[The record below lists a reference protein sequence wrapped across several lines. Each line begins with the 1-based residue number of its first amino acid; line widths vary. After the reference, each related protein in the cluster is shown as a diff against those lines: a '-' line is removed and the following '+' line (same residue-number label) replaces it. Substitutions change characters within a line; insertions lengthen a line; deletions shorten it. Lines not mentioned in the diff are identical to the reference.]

1 MEKKKIKFNVVLI
14 YLFLIIGILIFN
26 FPIIWTIISSFKPSE
41 LIISNVPVWLFK
53 PTIKHYTDLFA
64 DKTTFDFWMYFKNS
78 LIISISATVLS
89 ILLGF
94 TAAYSFSRFK
104 TGGGNLFFLVLSQRM
119 LPPIIFIIPIAILFN
134 IYHLTDSHIGVIL
147 VYLTFNIPFSTLV
160 IKSFID
166 DIPTDLEYSAYLD
179 RYSKFDVMVKIIFP
193 LTRSGI
199 VAVSVI
205 CFIFSWNEFL
215 FTLIL
220 TFIKAPT
227 LTVGAAKFV
236 TGYGIQWGKIAAVS
250 IISIIPTLAVGILGQ
265 KYLVRGL
272 TMGAVK

>member
-1 MEKKKIKFNVVLI
+1 MEKKKIGFNIVLI
-14 YLFLIIGILIFN
+14 YIVLISGILIFN

-41 LIISNVPVWLFK
+41 HIISSTPVWLFK
-53 PTIKHYTDLFA
+53 PTLKHYIDLFA
-64 DKTTFDFWMYFKNS
+64 DKTTFDFWLYFRNS
-78 LIISISATVLS
+78 LIISISTTVLS
-89 ILLGF
+89 ILLSF
-94 TAAYSFSRFK
+94 PAAYSISRFK
-104 TGGGNLFFLVLSQRM
+104 TGGGNLFFFILSQRM
-119 LPPIIFIIPIAILFN
+119 LPPIIFIIPISILFN
-134 IYHLTDSHIGVIL
+134 IYHLMDRHIGVIL
-147 VYLTFNIPFSTLV
+147 IYLTFNVPFATLV

-179 RYSKFDVMVKIIFP
+179 RYSRFDVMLKVIFP

-199 VAVSVI
+199 VAVAVI

-236 TGYGIQWGKIAAVS
+236 TGYGIEWGKIAAVS
-250 IISIIPTLAVGILGQ
+250 IVSIIPTLIVGLVGQ

>member
-1 MEKKKIKFNVVLI
+1 MEKQKKYNVVFI
-14 YLFLIIGILIFN
+14 YIFLIAGILIFN
-26 FPIIWTIISSFKPSE
+26 FPIIWTLISSFKPSE
-41 LIISNVPVWLFK
+41 FILSSEPVWLFR
-53 PTIKHYTDLFA
+53 PTLEHYSELFA
-64 DKTTFDFWMYFKNS
+64 DRTTFDFWLYFRNS
-78 LIISISATVLS
+78 LIISVSATVLS

-104 TGGGNLFFLVLSQRM
+104 TGGGNLLFLVLSQRM

-134 IYHLTDSHIGVIL
+134 IYHLIDRHIGVIL
-147 VYLTFNIPFSTLV
+147 IYLTFNIPFATLV

-166 DIPTDLEYSAYLD
+166 DIPMDLEYSAYLD
-179 RYSKFDVMVKIIFP
+179 RYSKFDVMYKIIFP

-199 VAVSVI
+199 VAVAVI

-236 TGYGIQWGKIAAVS
+236 TGYGVQWGKIAAAS
-250 IISIIPTLAVGILGQ
+250 IISIIPTLAVGLLGQ

-272 TMGAVK
+272 TLGAVK